1 MLVPVSFVAGGVAL
15 VVTIYRRRWVSPVL
29 FAATLGMLLVI
40 YGGVVVIGMPV
51 LSRAHPTAALAS
63 TLRPSLSDS
72 DQVALYGLEKW
83 RFSLRYYLERP
94 VGRLENPDEVQKFL
108 NRPGYVLMLDEDLA
122 RLRGEGMKL
131 RSVAEQ
137 PAVTG
142 TTGKGLRKQKWGAL
156 VVVTSDDTPRLTD
169 QPRDQSR

>member
-1 MLVPVSFVAGGVAL
+1 VAL
-15 VVTIYRRRWVSPVL
+15 VVTIYHQRGVSPVL

-51 LSRAHPTAALAS
+51 LSRANPTAALAES
-63 TLRPSLSDS
+63 LRPSLSDS

-94 VGRLENPDEVQKFL
+94 VGRLKNPDEVQKFL
-108 NRPGYVLMLDEDLA
+108 NRPGYVLMLDEDLE
-122 RLRGEGMKL
+122 RLRREGMKL
-131 RSVAEQ
+131 RSVAER

-156 VVVTSDDTPRLTD
+156 VVVTSDDTPRLMD
-169 QPRDQSR
+169 KPRDPTK